1 MAILPASDRIMAEPV
16 FFPFATSLNFG
27 EVASISGGT
36 LPDGVEPARKLDGV
50 AALETAGPADLAYMD
65 NPKYTEALAATKA
78 GLCLVSPR
86 FVDRVPA
93 GTVALV
99 SPAPYHAFAKVMERC
114 FPSAL
119 RPESVFAS
127 QGVAPGAV
135 VHATAVLEAGVT
147 VDPGAVIGPGAE
159 IGAGTVVASHAV
171 IGPQVRI
178 GRNCSIG
185 AGSTIQASLIGNRVI
200 VHPGARIG
208 QDGFGFA
215 MSPKGH
221 MKVPQIGRV
230 IIQDDVEIGANSTID
245 RGASRDTVIGEGTK
259 IDNLVQI
266 GHNCVIGR
274 HCVIC
279 AQTGLAGSSTLE
291 DFVVLGGQVGL
302 AGHLTI
308 GAGAQIAAQSGVA
321 GDVPRGARYGGYP
334 AQPAL
339 GWARETALLKT
350 LVANRGKKS
359 GTAQD

>member
-1 MAILPASDRIMAEPV
+1 MADPI
-16 FFPFATSLNFG
+16 FFPFATSLDFG
-27 EVASISGGT
+27 EVATISGSQ
-36 LPDGVEPARKLDGV
+36 LPADTDAARRIEGV
-50 AALETAGPADLAYMD
+50 AALEMAGPSDLAYMD

-86 FVDRVPA
+86 FADRVPA
-93 GTVALV
+93 GTIALV
-99 SPAPYHAFAKVMERC
+99 SPAPYHAFAKILARL
-114 FPSAL
+114 FPAAL

-127 QGVAPGAV
+127 QGVAPGAI
-135 VHATAVLEAGVT
+135 VHATAVLEPGVT

-185 AGSTIQASLIGNRVI
+185 AGSTIQSSLIGNRVI
-200 VHPGARIG
+200 IHPGARIG

-230 IIQDDVEIGANSTID
+230 VIQDDVEIGANSTID

-302 AGHLTI
+302 AGHMTV

-321 GDVPRGARYGGYP
+321 GDVPRGSRYGGYP

-339 GWARETALLKT
+339 AWAREAALLKT
-350 LVANRGKKS
+350 LVAKRGRKPDTS
-359 GTAQD
+359 EN

>member
-1 MAILPASDRIMAEPV
+1 MAEPI
-16 FFPFATSLNFG
+16 FFPLATSLDFS
-27 EVASISGGT
+27 EVAGISGAS
-36 LPDGVEPARKLDGV
+36 LPAGVDAARRVEGA
-50 AALETAGPADLAYMD
+50 AALETAGPSDLAYMD
-65 NPKYTEALAATKA
+65 NPKYAEALAATKA
-78 GLCLVSPR
+78 GLCLVSSR
-86 FVDRVPA
+86 FADRVPA
-93 GTVALV
+93 GTVALIC
-99 SPAPYHAFAKVMERC
+99 PAPYHAFAKILARF
-114 FPSAL
+114 FPAAL

-127 QGVAPGAV
+127 QGVAPGAF
-135 VHATAVLEAGVT
+135 VHATAVLEPGVT

-185 AGSTIQASLIGNRVI
+185 AGSTIQSALIGNRVI
-200 VHPGARIG
+200 IHPGARIG

-230 IIQDDVEIGANSTID
+230 IIQDDVEIGANTTID

-302 AGHLTI
+302 AGHMTV

-321 GDVPRGARYGGYP
+321 GDVPRGSRYGGSP

-339 GWARETALLKT
+339 AWAREIALLKL
-350 LVANRGKKS
+350 LVAKRGRKPD
-359 GTAQD
+359 TPQD

>member
-1 MAILPASDRIMAEPV
+1 MSDPV
-16 FFPFATSLNFG
+16 FFPIATSLDFG
-27 EVASISGGT
+27 EVAVISGAT
-36 LPDGVEPARKLDGV
+36 LPEGVDPARAVTGA
-50 AALETAGPADLAYMD
+50 AALENAGPSDVAYMD
-65 NPKYTEALAATKA
+65 NPKYTDALAATGA

-86 FVDRVPA
+86 FAERVPA
-93 GTVALV
+93 GTIALV
-99 SPAPYHAFAKVMERC
+99 SPAPYHAFAKVLARL
-114 FPSAL
+114 FPTAL
-119 RPESVFAS
+119 RPGSVFGS
-127 QGVAPGAV
+127 QGVAPGAF

-159 IGAGTVVASHAV
+159 IGSGTVISSQAV

-185 AGSTIQASLIGNRVI
+185 AGSTLQAALIGNRVI
-200 VHPGARIG
+200 IHPGVRIG

-215 MSPKGH
+215 MSPRGH

-230 IIQDDVEIGANSTID
+230 IVQDDVEIGANTCID

-266 GHNCVIGR
+266 GHNVVVGR
-274 HCVIC
+274 HCVIVS
-279 AQTGLAGSSTLE
+279 QVGIAGSTTLE

-302 AGHLTI
+302 AGHLTV
-308 GAGAQIAAQSGVA
+308 GMGAQIAAQSGVA

-339 GWARETALLKT
+339 SWARESALLKS
-350 LVANRGKKS
+350 LVANRGK
-359 GTAQD
+359 GRTEG

>member
-1 MAILPASDRIMAEPV
+1 MSEPQ
-16 FFPFATSLNFG
+16 FFPAATSLDFG
-27 EVASISGGT
+27 EVASISGLT
-36 LPDGVEPARKLDGV
+36 LPEGVDASRRVTGA
-50 AALETAGPADLAYMD
+50 AALEHAGPSDVAYMD
-65 NPKYTEALAATKA
+65 NPKYTEALAATSA

-86 FVDRVPA
+86 FAERVPA
-93 GTVALV
+93 GTTALV
-99 SPAPYHAFAKVMERC
+99 SPAPYHAFARVLARF
-114 FPSAL
+114 FPAAL
-119 RPESVFAS
+119 KPGSVFGS
-127 QGVAPGAV
+127 QGVAPGAF

-147 VDPGAVIGPGAE
+147 VDPGAVVGPGAE

-185 AGSTIQASLIGNRVI
+185 AGATLQATLVGNRVI
-200 VHPGARIG
+200 IHPGVRIG

-230 IIQDDVEIGANSTID
+230 IIQDDVEIGANSCID

-266 GHNCVIGR
+266 GHNVVVGR
-274 HCVIC
+274 HCVIVS
-279 AQTGLAGSSTLE
+279 QVGIAGSSTLE

-308 GAGAQIAAQSGVA
+308 GMGAQIAAQSGVA
-321 GDVPRGARYGGYP
+321 GDVPRGAKYGGYP

-339 GWARETALLKT
+339 NWARESALLKS
-350 LVANRGKKS
+350 LLANRSKGRS
-359 GTAQD
+359 QG

>member
-1 MAILPASDRIMAEPV
+1 MADPQ
-16 FFPFATSLNFG
+16 FFPVSASLSFG
-27 EVASISGGT
+27 EVASLCGLS
-36 LPDGVEPARKLDGV
+36 LPEGVDPDRRITGA
-50 AALETAGPADLAYMD
+50 AALEAAGPADLAYMD
-65 NPKYTEALAATKA
+65 NPKYTEALAATSA

-86 FVDRVPA
+86 FVARIPA

-99 SPAPYHAFAKVMERC
+99 TPTPYHLFARILAKLHPE
-114 FPSAL
+114 AL
-119 RPESVFAS
+119 RPGSVFGA
-127 QGVAPGAV
+127 QGVAPGAF

-159 IGAGTVVASHAV
+159 IGSGSVIGSQAV

-178 GRNCSIG
+178 GRDCAIG
-185 AGSTIQASLIGNRVI
+185 PGATLQAALVGNRVI
-200 VHPGARIG
+200 IHPGVRIG

-230 IIQDDVEIGANSTID
+230 IIQDDVEIGANSCID

-266 GHNCVIGR
+266 GHNVVIGR
-274 HCVIC
+274 HCVIVS
-279 AQTGLAGSSTLE
+279 QVGIAGSTTLE

-302 AGHLTI
+302 AGHLTV
-308 GAGAQIAAQSGVA
+308 GMGAQIAAQSGVA

-339 GWARETALLKT
+339 SWARESAMLKSMLAKRRAGSAT
-350 LVANRGKKS
+350 EE
-359 GTAQD
+359 

>member
-1 MAILPASDRIMAEPV
+1 M
-16 FFPFATSLNFG
+16 
-27 EVASISGGT
+27 SGAT
-36 LPDGVEPARKLDGV
+36 LPEGADAARVVSGA
-50 AALETAGPADLAYMD
+50 AALEMAGPGDLAYMD
-65 NPKYTEALAATKA
+65 NPKYVAALSATKA
-78 GLCLVSPR
+78 GFVLVSSR
-86 FVDRVPA
+86 FADRAPPSAVI
-93 GTVALV
+93 LV
-99 SPAPYHAFAKVMERC
+99 TATPYHAFSRVLTC
-114 FPSAL
+114 FFPSAL
-119 RPESVFAS
+119 RPESVFGA

-135 VHATAVLEAGVT
+135 VHATAVLEQGVT

-159 IGAGTVVASHAV
+159 IGAGTVIASNAI

-230 IIQDDVEIGANSTID
+230 IVQDDVEIGANSCID

-279 AQTGLAGSSTLE
+279 AQVGMAGSTTLE
-291 DFVVLGGQVGL
+291 DFAVLGGQVGL

-321 GDVPRGARYGGYP
+321 GDVPRGSRYGGYP

-339 GWARETALLKT
+339 SWARESAWLKAA
-350 LVANRGKKS
+350 VSRRGRKDEPPK
-359 GTAQD
+359 A

>member
-1 MAILPASDRIMAEPV
+1 MAEPV
-16 FFPFATSLNFG
+16 FFPFATSLDFG
-27 EVASISGGT
+27 EVATISGTT
-36 LPDGVEPARKLDGV
+36 LPDGAPMDRRIEGA
-50 AALETAGPADLAYMD
+50 AALETAGPSDLAYMD

-86 FVDRVPA
+86 FADRVPA
-93 GTVALV
+93 GTVVLV
-99 SPAPYHAFAKVMERC
+99 SPAPYHAFAKVLARV

-119 RPESVFAS
+119 KPESAFAA

-135 VHATAVLEAGVT
+135 VHATAVLEPGVT

-159 IGAGTVVASHAV
+159 IGAGTVVAANAV

-185 AGSTIQASLIGNRVI
+185 AGSSIQAALIGNRVI

-230 IIQDDVEIGANSTID
+230 IVQDDVEIGANSCID

-279 AQTGLAGSSTLE
+279 AQVGLAGSSTLE

-302 AGHLTI
+302 AGHLVI

-339 GWARETALLKT
+339 SWARETAMLKSLLAK
-350 LVANRGKKS
+350 RGRKS
-359 GTAQD
+359 DAPEG

>member
-1 MAILPASDRIMAEPV
+1 MAEPV
-16 FFPFATSLNFG
+16 FFPFATSLDFG
-27 EVASISGGT
+27 EVAIISGAT
-36 LPDGVEPARKLDGV
+36 LPDGVAADREIQGA
-50 AALETAGPADLAYMD
+50 AALETAGPSDLAYMD
-65 NPKYTEALAATKA
+65 NPKYTEALATTKA

-86 FVDRVPA
+86 FADRVPA

-99 SPAPYHAFAKVMERC
+99 SPAPYHAFARVLARF

-119 RPESVFAS
+119 KPESAFAA
-127 QGVAPGAV
+127 QGVAPGAI

-159 IGAGTVVASHAV
+159 IGAGTVVAANAV
-171 IGPQVRI
+171 VGPQVRI
-178 GRNCSIG
+178 GRNCAIG
-185 AGSTIQASLIGNRVI
+185 AGSTIQAALIGNRVI

-230 IIQDDVEIGANSTID
+230 IIQDDVEIGANSCID

-302 AGHLTI
+302 AGHLVI

-339 GWARETALLKT
+339 SWARETAMLKSLL
-350 LVANRGKKS
+350 ARRGRK
-359 GTAQD
+359 GDTPEG

>member
-1 MAILPASDRIMAEPV
+1 MADPQ
-16 FFPFATSLNFG
+16 FFPAATSLTFG
-27 EVASISGGT
+27 EVASLCGLSLPEGADAGRSLSG
-36 LPDGVEPARKLDGV
+36 A
-50 AALETAGPADLAYMD
+50 AALEGAGPADIAYMD
-65 NPKYTEALAATKA
+65 NPKYTDALAGTSA

-86 FVDRVPA
+86 FAARVPA

-99 SPAPYHAFAKVMERC
+99 TPTPYHLFARILAK
-114 FPSAL
+114 FHPQAL
-119 RPESVFAS
+119 RPGSVFGA
-127 QGVAPGAV
+127 QGVAPGAF

-159 IGAGTVVASHAV
+159 IGSGSVIGSHAV

-178 GRNCSIG
+178 GRDCAIG
-185 AGSTIQASLIGNRVI
+185 PGATLQAALVGNRVI
-200 VHPGARIG
+200 IHPGVRIG

-230 IIQDDVEIGANSTID
+230 IIQDDVEIGANSCID

-266 GHNCVIGR
+266 GHNVVIGR
-274 HCVIC
+274 HCVIVS
-279 AQTGLAGSSTLE
+279 QVGIAGSTTLE

-302 AGHLTI
+302 AGHLTV
-308 GAGAQIAAQSGVA
+308 GMGAQIAAQSGVA

-339 GWARETALLKT
+339 SWARESAMLKSMLAKRNKPAAPT
-350 LVANRGKKS
+350 EE
-359 GTAQD
+359 

>member
-1 MAILPASDRIMAEPV
+1 MSDPH
-16 FFPFATSLNFG
+16 FFPLATSLSFG
-27 EVASISGGT
+27 EVAAISGAA
-36 LPDGVEPARKLDGV
+36 LPEGADAARVITGA
-50 AALETAGPADLAYMD
+50 AALEAAGPSDLAYMD
-65 NPKYTEALAATKA
+65 NPKYTDALAATGA
-78 GLCLVSPR
+78 GLCLVSAR
-86 FVDRVPA
+86 FAMRVPT
-93 GTVALV
+93 GTTALV
-99 SPAPYHAFAKVMERC
+99 SNTPYHAFALVLARF
-114 FPSAL
+114 FPTAL
-119 RPESVFAS
+119 KPGSMFGS
-127 QGVAPGAV
+127 QGVAPGAF

-159 IGAGTVVASHAV
+159 IGAGTVVGSHAV

-178 GRNCSIG
+178 GRDCAIG
-185 AGSTIQASLIGNRVI
+185 SGCTLQSTLIGNRVI
-200 VHPGARIG
+200 IHPGVRIG

-230 IIQDDVEIGANSTID
+230 IIQDDVEIGANTCID

-266 GHNCVIGR
+266 GHNVVIGR
-274 HCVIC
+274 HCVIVS
-279 AQTGLAGSSTLE
+279 QVGIAGSSTLE

-308 GAGAQIAAQSGVA
+308 GMGAQVAAQSGVA

-339 GWARETALLKT
+339 SWARESALLKS
-350 LVANRGKKS
+350 LVAKRGKTS
-359 GTAQD
+359 DRSDV